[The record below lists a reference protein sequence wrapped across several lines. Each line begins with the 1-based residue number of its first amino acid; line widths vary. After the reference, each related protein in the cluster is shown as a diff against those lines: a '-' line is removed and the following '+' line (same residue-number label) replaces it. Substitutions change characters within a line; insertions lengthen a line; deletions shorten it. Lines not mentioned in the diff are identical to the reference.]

1 MAKPKYQSDQ
11 EYRSMKKSSSTKKGR
26 GRSKGEI
33 KREQSKSYL
42 AYDEQRQKHNFGH
55 EC

>member
-1 MAKPKYQSDQ
+1 MAKPKYQNDQ
-11 EYRSMKKSSSTKKGR
+11 EYRSMKKSSSTKEGR
-26 GRSKGEI
+26 DGLKGEI

-42 AYDEQRQKHNFGH
+42 AYDEQRQKHNFEH